1 MSQRIRGRDRLIVA
15 IAALALLTVG
25 CGGATDEEPSAPPAA
40 IRIAAFNFPES
51 ELIAEIYAQAL
62 EGRGIP
68 VERLGRIGSRE
79 VVQPALE
86 LGLID
91 LVPEYAGTMLS
102 FVSLGDNEP
111 TFDSWATMSELREAL
126 EPRGVVVLEPANAQ
140 NHNSVIVMD
149 GFASEHDVWAV
160 SDLTALA
167 DTLTF
172 GGPRECPERP
182 FCLIGLHDVYG
193 LDFETFIPM
202 PGSAVVAAS
211 LRAGEIEVGVVFST
225 DSALVDTDLIV
236 LDDDLG
242 LQPAENVVPVIRA
255 DALARWGARVEDVLN
270 EVSTRLDT
278 SDLRLL
284 NLRVEDPASDIG
296 ELAELWL
303 AS

>member
-1 MSQRIRGRDRLIVA
+1 MVA
-15 IAALALLTVG
+15 VAALAVLTFT
-25 CGGATDEEPSAPPAA
+25 CGGATDEEPSAPPGA

-62 EGRGIP
+62 EARGVP

-102 FVSLGDNEP
+102 FVSLSDNEP

-126 EPRGVVVLEPANAQ
+126 EPRGMVVLEPANAQ
-140 NHNSVIVMD
+140 NQNSVVVMD

-182 FCLIGLHDVYG
+182 FCLIGLHDIYG

-202 PGSAVVAAS
+202 PGSAVVADS
-211 LRAGEIEVGVVFST
+211 LRAGEIDVGVMFST

-242 LQPAENVVPVIRA
+242 LQPAENVVPVIRD
-255 DALARWGARVEDVLN
+255 DALARWGPRVEDVLN
-270 EVSTRLDT
+270 EVSMRLDT

-296 ELAELWL
+296 ALAELWL

>member
-1 MSQRIRGRDRLIVA
+1 MVA
-15 IAALALLTVG
+15 VAALAVLTVA
-25 CGGATDEEPSAPPAA
+25 CGGATDEEPSAPPGA

-62 EGRGIP
+62 EARGFP

-91 LVPEYAGTMLS
+91 LVPEYSGTMLS
-102 FVSLGDNEP
+102 FVSLGDNQP

-126 EPRGVVVLEPANAQ
+126 EPRGMVVLEPANAQ
-140 NHNSVIVMD
+140 NQNSVIVMD

-202 PGSAVVAAS
+202 PGSPIVADS
-211 LRAGEIEVGVVFST
+211 LRAGEIDVGVMFST

-255 DALARWGARVEDVLN
+255 DALARWGAQVEDVLN

-296 ELAELWL
+296 ALAELWL